1 MKHFRCCI
9 FKDKFLNEEQ
19 RKSNEM
25 DMVNFLNINYFKC
38 LNVYVLYR
46 LSIHIIYKF
55 SYADCQFIS
64 HLYRLEIF
72 VS

>member
-25 DMVNFLNINYFKC
+25 DLVNFLNINYFKC
-38 LNVYVLYR
+38 LNVYTNRKDLNNFA
-46 LSIHIIYKF
+46 F
-55 SYADCQFIS
+55 S
-64 HLYRLEIF
+64 
-72 VS
+72 